1 MIEITYQK
9 PRKCSRSMIRQ
20 LEMLIAL
27 AREKHFGRAAESLS
41 ITQPTLSA
49 GIRQLEDHLG
59 VKLVERGSRFG
70 GLTPEGQRALI
81 MARRIVGDTRRLR
94 DEMRAKRDG
103 LTGRLR
109 LAVIPT
115 ALTWASHLAT
125 RMADRHPGIGFTIR
139 SSSSQNVLTMLEN
152 LEIDAGITY
161 LDNEPLGRV
170 STVDLY
176 QETYRLV
183 CATAHPLATRPG
195 LTWAE
200 VARLHLCLLT
210 PEMQNRRIINR
221 NFMEAGATA
230 DPMIEA
236 NSTVVLASTVERGD
250 WVTILPGD
258 MAEFLVAGRDLTS
271 IPILGG
277 TQSYTVGLI
286 TEYQEPHTP
295 VLDALLK
302 EAAQVAHQ

>member
-1 MIEITYQK
+1 MIK
-9 PRKCSRSMIRQ
+9 Q

-27 AREKHFGRAAESLS
+27 AREQHFGRAAESLS
-41 ITQPTLSA
+41 LTQPTLSA

-70 GLTPEGQRALI
+70 GLTPEGQRALV
-81 MARRIVGDTRRLR
+81 MARKIVGDTRRLR

-109 LAVIPT
+109 IAVIPT
-115 ALTWASHLAT
+115 ALTRASDLAA
-125 RMADRHPGIGFTIR
+125 RMTARHPGISLTIR
-139 SSSSQNVLTMLEN
+139 STSSANVLTMLEN

-170 STVDLY
+170 SAVDLY
-176 QETYRLV
+176 RETYRLV
-183 CATAHPLATRPG
+183 CHTSHPFAGRDS

-200 VARLHLCLLT
+200 VAQARLCLLT

-221 NFMEAGATA
+221 NFMEAGATP
-230 DPMIEA
+230 DPMIES
-236 NSTVVLASTVERGD
+236 NSTVVLATTAAQGE
-250 WVTILPGD
+250 WVTILPDD
-258 MAEFLVAGRDLTS
+258 MAEFLSTGQPLATV
-271 IPILGG
+271 PILGG
-277 TQSYTVGLI
+277 TQAYTVGLI

-295 VLDALLK
+295 VLAALLR
-302 EAAQVAHQ
+302 EAAAQ